1 MDIHVIS
8 DRPDGKADVAG
19 LLGDLAQ
26 CIPFPVDDI
35 AVSARSVACSVIDAD
50 LSNVEHL
57 SILTKVLQGRAR
69 LGRVRIVMVDKSA
82 RAQFA
87 IAASLGATH
96 VLTRPLSR
104 EALTRALFRD
114 GIPREGNPRDIRT
127 AGVPAGIVRSFE
139 TSSAMF
145 SRLLVNPDCPVGTAK
160 MVETAS
166 EETIHAIGKSGLS
179 EWISAVNT
187 HHSATFRHCL
197 LVNGLAV
204 AFAQSL
210 GFRHDDVL
218 QLSVASAVHDIGK
231 ARIPLEILDKP
242 SRLNA
247 SEVKTVRAHPLHGLE
262 MLRQSN
268 EFSAT
273 VADAVVHH
281 HELLDGSGYPHGL
294 KGADIPDLTQ
304 LVTIVD
310 IFSALIEPRTYKAT
324 MSGQEAYGIL
334 QGMHG
339 KLDPALLEAFAAV
352 VAACPDSG
360 ALAIPA

>member
-1 MDIHVIS
+1 
-8 DRPDGKADVAG
+8 
-19 LLGDLAQ
+19 
-26 CIPFPVDDI
+26 
-35 AVSARSVACSVIDAD
+35 
-50 LSNVEHL
+50 
-57 SILTKVLQGRAR
+57 
-69 LGRVRIVMVDKSA
+69 MVDKSA

-87 IAASLGATH
+87 IAAGIGATH
-96 VLTRPLSR
+96 ILTRPL
-104 EALTRALFRD
+104 TRDTLLKALFRE
-114 GIPREGNPRDIRT
+114 GIPGQGAPGPGAPGQVIPRNSRT

-139 TSSAMF
+139 TSSTMF
-145 SRLLVNPDCPVGTAK
+145 SRLLVNPDCPVGTRTI
-160 MVETAS
+160 VETAS
-166 EETIHAIGKSGLS
+166 EELIDAIGKSGLS
-179 EWISAVNT
+179 EWVSAVNT

-218 QLSVASAVHDIGK
+218 QLSIASAVHDIGK

-242 SRLNA
+242 ARLNA
-247 SEVKTVRAHPLHGLE
+247 REVETVRAHPLYGLE

-268 EFSAT
+268 EFSPT
-273 VADAVVHH
+273 VTDAVVHH

-324 MSGQEAYGIL
+324 MSGEEAYGIL

-339 KLDPALLEAFAAV
+339 KLDPALLEAFAPV

>member
-166 EETIHAIGKSGLS
+166 E
-179 EWISAVNT
+179 
-187 HHSATFRHCL
+187 
-197 LVNGLAV
+197 
-204 AFAQSL
+204 
-210 GFRHDDVL
+210 
-218 QLSVASAVHDIGK
+218 
-231 ARIPLEILDKP
+231 
-242 SRLNA
+242 
-247 SEVKTVRAHPLHGLE
+247 VKTVRAHPLHGLE

-304 LVTIVD
+304 LVTIGD